1 MRNYEL
7 VYIIHPDLD
16 ESALEETMTR
26 VNSWITESGG
36 EIIETEIWGK
46 RRLAYPIKKQIEG
59 NYVLQQIKLEPQ
71 SCLALEQ
78 NLNFLEPVMRYL
90 LVSN

>member
-16 ESALEETMTR
+16 ESAQEETMNR
-26 VNSWITESGG
+26 VNSWITEGGG
-36 EIIETEIWGK
+36 EITETEIWGK

-59 NYVLQQIKLEPQ
+59 NYILLQLKLEPE

-90 LVSN
+90 LVSD